1 MPKEHK
7 ITPRFKRIGAL
18 QVFDIPKGYVV
29 LRLERH
35 AGDGTMSL
43 ICKRVS
49 LAKKKATAKAK

>member
-7 ITPRFKRIGAL
+7 ITPLFKRIVGL
-18 QVFDIPKGYVV
+18 QVFDIHKGYVV
-29 LRLERH
+29 LRLELQD
-35 AGDGTMSL
+35 GDGTMSL